1 MYACREWGCL
11 RVLRARGRLGPIRL
25 PSYGSRQ
32 LYDRALTHPPTVLPA
47 SHEVLLRARL
57 LGKGHR
63 QLLSHSERQDDGL
76 WQRTTQTPKAVGG
89 YLEGPHLVDRE
100 QERPS
105 VKTRV
110 EVVERPSVTYQLV
123 GVRQD
128 LLRLSRL
135 ALVAII
141 GVPVHLRYDGVD
153 VVIGYL

>member
-1 MYACREWGCL
+1 M
-11 RVLRARGRLGPIRL
+11 
-25 PSYGSRQ
+25 
-32 LYDRALTHPPTVLPA
+32 
-47 SHEVLLRARL
+47 
-57 LGKGHR
+57 
-63 QLLSHSERQDDGL
+63 
-76 WQRTTQTPKAVGG
+76 
-89 YLEGPHLVDRE
+89 DRE

-153 VVIGYL
+153 VVIGYI